1 VERAYLVRRLT
12 QVVPTVLVLITLA
25 FTLIHAAP
33 GDPILALAG
42 EHGDEA
48 YYAAMRERFGLDRP
62 LGAQYVTYVTN
73 VLQGD
78 LGTSYVQG
86 RPALEVVVDRIPA
99 TALLTLTALALSSTF
114 GLLLGTMAASRR
126 GAATDHLIG
135 VGSLA
140 GHAVPSFWLAQLAL
154 LFLSVRLGWFP
165 VQGMVDVRSDATGFA
180 AALDVLHHLILPA
193 SVLAVGELALTT
205 RLVRSEVGDALHSGH
220 VVTARAKGLT
230 ERRVVVR
237 HGLRNALLPVT
248 SVIGTR
254 LGAALSGAVLVEV
267 VFAWPGLGR
276 LTLAAIQARDIP
288 VLLAS
293 FLVVALAVVLVN
305 LLTDLVYGW
314 LDPRVRLG

>member
-1 VERAYLVRRLT
+1 VDRTYLVRRLA

-86 RPALEVVVDRIPA
+86 RPALGVVVDRIPA
-99 TALLTLTALALSSTF
+99 TALLTLTALALSSTL
-114 GLLLGTMAASRR
+114 GLLLGTVAASHR
-126 GAATDHLIG
+126 GAATDAVIG

-154 LFLSVRLGWFP
+154 LFFSVRLGWFP
-165 VQGMVDVRSDATGFA
+165 VQGMVDVRADATGFA
-180 AALDVLHHLILPA
+180 AALDVLRHLILPA

-205 RLVRSEVGDALHSGH
+205 RLVRGEVGDALRSGH

-276 LTLAAIQARDIP
+276 LTLAAIQARDLP

>member
-1 VERAYLVRRLT
+1 VDRAYLVRRLT
-12 QVVPTVLVLITLA
+12 QVVPTVLVLVTLA

-99 TALLTLTALALSSTF
+99 TALLTLTALALSSTL
-114 GLLLGTMAASRR
+114 GLLLGTLAASHR
-126 GAATDHLIG
+126 GAATDSLIG

-140 GHAVPSFWLAQLAL
+140 GHAVPTFWLAQLAL
-154 LFLSVRLGWFP
+154 LFFSVRLGWFP

-180 AALDVLHHLILPA
+180 AALDVLRHLILPA

-205 RLVRSEVGDALHSGH
+205 RLVRSEVGDALRSGH

-276 LTLAAIQARDIP
+276 LTLAAIQARDVP